1 MGPEVSFTLLIPQ
14 RCFPQYGKKSFA
26 LDLVVFGLPVSLS
39 SERGLS
45 PPERSER
52 NRRDSW
58 FPAAFFHLH
67 LLQWAQIHHTFPRSD
82 VLQSRSNTMQQ
93 NHTQAEQEKP
103 LSSTCNGDLCLHKL
117 KALLLQFLL
126 YKNGAMG
133 MATGMKHKSHLF
145 SRRDFGRPFMEG
157 FFLLTDLLMPSSP
170 QVQGPCLPIEHPS
183 YHRNCRF
190 FQTKKV

>member
-26 LDLVVFGLPVSLS
+26 LDLVVFGLPVSVS

-52 NRRDSW
+52 KRRDSW

-133 MATGMKHKSHLF
+133 MAKLQLGWNTRAIYSEEGTLAGPSWRASF
-145 SRRDFGRPFMEG
+145 SPLIFWCPALHRYRDHVC
-157 FFLLTDLLMPSSP
+157 
-170 QVQGPCLPIEHPS
+170 Q
-183 YHRNCRF
+183 
-190 FQTKKV
+190 